1 MREETTWIG
10 LVTDFGD
17 RDPYVAAMRGVIAAL
32 THSRVVDLTHAIGPQ
47 GIAEAAWFLRA
58 TLPWLPGNPDL
69 KGGFTRAII
78 VCVVDPSVGTER
90 RIIAASRAGQVVIA
104 PDNGV
109 LTFIAG
115 EFEEL
120 RSVENEALFLPRGSA
135 TFHGRDRFAPVAAAL
150 ANGASLESLG
160 PTLGRESLATLDYT
174 PPVYERDTIR
184 GTIVAVDRFGN
195 AITDIAAG
203 RLDESDDWEMRVGGV
218 RVRRRAHTYVEG
230 GASNEPFMIE
240 GSQGTIEVSVDRQ
253 SAAAA
258 LHIEPLDAVEIRK
271 RK

>member
-1 MREETTWIG
+1 MSEETTLIG

-17 RDPYVAAMRGVIAAL
+17 RDPYVASMKGVIAA
-32 THSRVVDLTHAIGPQ
+32 TTRCRVMDLTHAIGPQ
-47 GIAEAAWFLRA
+47 AIAEAAWFLRA
-58 TLPWLPGNPDL
+58 TLPWLPGNPEL
-69 KGGFTRAII
+69 KGGFTRAIV
-78 VCVVDPSVGTER
+78 VCVVDPGVGTER
-90 RIIAASRAGQVVIA
+90 RIIAASRADQVVIA

-109 LTFIAG
+109 LTFVAG
-115 EFEEL
+115 EFEEF
-120 RSVENEALFLPRGSA
+120 RSVENDSLFLAHGSA

-150 ANGASLESLG
+150 ANGASIDSLG
-160 PTLGRESLATLDYT
+160 PAVSRESLATLDYT
-174 PPVYERDTIR
+174 APVYEPDTIR

-195 AITDIAAG
+195 AITDVEAG
-203 RLDESDDWEMRVGGV
+203 RLGKGDDWEMRVGGV
-218 RVRRRAHTYVEG
+218 RVRRRARTYAEG

-240 GSQGTIEVSVDRQ
+240 GSQGTIEISVDRQ

>member
-1 MREETTWIG
+1 MSEETTFIG

-17 RDPYVAAMRGVIAAL
+17 RDPYVAAMKGVIAAT

-47 GIAEAAWFLRA
+47 GIAEAAWFLRG
-58 TLPWLPGNPDL
+58 TIPWLPGNPAL
-69 KGGFTRAII
+69 KGGLTSSI
-78 VCVVDPSVGTER
+78 VICVVDPGVGTER
-90 RIIAASRAGQVVIA
+90 RIIAAARANQIVIA

-109 LTFIAG
+109 LTFVAG
-115 EFEEL
+115 EFEEF
-120 RSVENEALFLPRGSA
+120 RSVESEPLFLGRGSA
-135 TFHGRDRFAPVAAAL
+135 TFHGRDRFAPVAASL
-150 ANGASLESLG
+150 ANGAALESLG
-160 PTLGRESLATLDYT
+160 PAVGRESLARLDYT
-174 PPVYERDTIR
+174 TPVYEPDTIR
-184 GTIVAVDRFGN
+184 GTVVAVDRFGN
-195 AITDIAAG
+195 AITDVEAG
-203 RLDESDDWEMRVGGV
+203 RLDAGDDWEMRVGGV
-218 RVRRRAHTYVEG
+218 RVRRRARTYAEG